1 LNKLAKRESEIEIAK
16 ELFTKMRNE
25 FEKTTKAERKVEQL
39 RTIEQRERSCD
50 K

>member
-1 LNKLAKRESEIEIAK
+1 LKKLAKRESEIEIAK

-25 FEKTTKAERKVEQL
+25 FEKTTETERKV
-39 RTIEQRERSCD
+39 